1 MFSEDRWTE
10 MKYSPNEITL
20 FSKFGVKKVRSEL
33 PDKSNAWGEKDSN
46 QIWRLLLLFSDIS
59 TNRKKK

>member
-1 MFSEDRWTE
+1 

-33 PDKSNAWGEKDSN
+33 LDKSNAWGEKDSN
-46 QIWRLLLLFSDIS
+46 QI
-59 TNRKKK
+59 